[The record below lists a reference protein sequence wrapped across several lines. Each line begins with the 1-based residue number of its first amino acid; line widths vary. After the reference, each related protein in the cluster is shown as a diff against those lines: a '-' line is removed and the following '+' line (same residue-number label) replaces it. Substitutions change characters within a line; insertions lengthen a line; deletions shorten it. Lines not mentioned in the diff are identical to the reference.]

1 VGASVGRLT
10 LTGDFGDFACVG
22 LSLHSLAPLTWCP
35 TQPFF
40 RRVFEVEND
49 RLSSAQWFEQMAR
62 VTENIGQAGFTA
74 TLFQALECIRPS
86 PATTLYLYPHG
97 GMPSALFELEGPWL
111 PQGNVRQYLSGFYL
125 LDPFYGACIEGVS
138 SGCYNLD
145 DVAPDHFELGEYFQS
160 FYRHS
165 HLEDELN
172 YILQSSAGLSLSV
185 SLAFTQKLDAATT
198 QQFKRIAP
206 WVLAVLGKHFVGLD
220 ARGARFEN
228 LLEQRIHSALN
239 NFGSSLLTERECRI
253 AQLILRGHS
262 TRSLAER
269 LGVTEDTI
277 KSHRKN
283 IYSKLDIGTQ
293 SELFSL
299 FIDSLAEAQGVLSKD
314 PLESYMSKNR

>member
-1 VGASVGRLT
+1 M
-10 LTGDFGDFACVG
+10 
-22 LSLHSLAPLTWCP
+22 
-35 TQPFF
+35 
-40 RRVFEVEND
+40 END
-49 RLSSAQWFEQMAR
+49 RFSSAQWFEQMAR
-62 VTENIGQAGFTA
+62 VTANIGNAGFA
-74 TLFQALECIRPS
+74 AALFEALGCIWPIQ
-86 PATTLYLYPHG
+86 ATTLYLYPRD
-97 GMPSALFELEGPWL
+97 GMPSALFELDGPWL

-125 LDPFYGACIEGVS
+125 LDPFYGACVEGAA
-138 SGCYNLD
+138 SGCYDLA
-145 DVAPDHFELGEYFQS
+145 DVAPDHFEHSEYYQS

-172 YILQSSAGLSLSV
+172 YIHQAGNGLSLAV
-185 SLAFTQKLDAATT
+185 SLAFTQKLDATTT
-198 QQFKRIAP
+198 QQFKRITP

-220 ARGARFEN
+220 AQGARFES

-269 LGVTEDTI
+269 LGVSEDTI
-277 KSHRKN
+277 KSHRKH

>member
-1 VGASVGRLT
+1 M
-10 LTGDFGDFACVG
+10 D
-22 LSLHSLAPLTWCP
+22 
-35 TQPFF
+35 
-40 RRVFEVEND
+40 ND
-49 RLSSAQWFEQMAR
+49 RLSSAQWFEQLAR
-62 VTENIGQAGFTA
+62 VTESIGHARFAA
-74 TLFQALECIRPS
+74 TLFDALGCIRPIQ
-86 PATTLYLYPHG
+86 ATTLYLYPHD
-97 GMPSALFELEGPWL
+97 GMPSAVFELDGPWL

-125 LDPFYGACIEGVS
+125 LDPFYGACVEGAA
-138 SGCYNLD
+138 SGCYDLA
-145 DVAPDHFELGEYFQS
+145 DVAPDHFEHSEYYQS

-172 YILQSSAGLSLSV
+172 YILQASNGLSLAV

-198 QQFKRIAP
+198 EQFKRIAP
-206 WVLAVLGKHFVGLD
+206 WVLAVLGKHFVGLE
-220 ARGARFEN
+220 AQGARFES

-253 AQLILRGHS
+253 TQLILRGHS

-277 KSHRKN
+277 KSHRKH

-299 FIDSLAEAQGVLSKD
+299 FIDSLAEAQGGLSKD
-314 PLESYMSKNR
+314 PLERYMSKGR

>member
-1 VGASVGRLT
+1 MGASVGRLT

-74 TLFQALECIRPS
+74 TLFQALECIRPIQ
-86 PATTLYLYPHG
+86 ATTLYLYPHG

-138 SGCYNLD
+138 SGCYNLE

-198 QQFKRIAP
+198 QQFKRIAL

-253 AQLILRGHS
+253 AQLVLRGHS